1 MPSTSFPLLPTIS
14 LLLSL
19 IFCLYRLQGPIRT
32 YRRRLR
38 ARYSGRDGYAR
49 LAAVEDGS
57 SPSPTADQPPSSD
70 PHNAHTE
77 NPSTPLSKYF
87 DPQTALLY
95 ADVFERRTRP
105 STSWEREEGELG
117 RQRVVGDGEGE
128 GDGDSD
134 AGVGDGVLGEWFGR
148 LVEGVVRYYVGL
160 VWEKGFVE

>member
-1 MPSTSFPLLPTIS
+1 MLSTSFPLLPTIS

-70 PHNAHTE
+70 LDNAHTE
-77 NPSTPLSKYF
+77 NPSTPLGKYF

-128 GDGDSD
+128 GDGD
-134 AGVGDGVLGEWFGR
+134 GVLGEWFGR
-148 LVEGVVRYYVGL
+148 LVEGVVRYYVGVGL
-160 VWEKGFVE
+160 GEGIR